1 MIGNIATGIASGIG
15 AATSAI
21 SKGISNNLK
30 NNLSQNGIDTIKTL
44 TNANNQFNLQ
54 TAKDAMA
61 FEQMSADKA
70 MAFSAQQAQENRA
83 FQERMSSTAYQRAV
97 KDLQAAGLNP
107 VLAAMSGASTPSGSS
122 AQGYSASGH
131 QASADTSGSGSIASL
146 LGAMVSY
153 MSNQEVSRRSAETNL
168 AVAEKAN
175 AISKFLGELNASVA
189 LRNAQVS
196 ASASRY
202 AADKH
207 LAASVYGADTAASAA
222 RYGYDKAYQ
231 SALDV
236 ANANISAKSALSKQ
250 EHEQRIDYTKQ
261 FPDSPFQAGGSLA
274 ANLRDLI
281 DDIF

>member
-1 MIGNIATGIASGIG
+1 MLGAFSAGLGAVTSGIANAFKNGI
-15 AATSAI
+15 
-21 SKGISNNLK
+21 
-30 NNLSQNGIDTIKTL
+30 SQNGVNTIKSITS
-44 TNANNQFNLQ
+44 ANNQFNLQ

-153 MSNQEVSRRSAETNL
+153 MSNQEVSRRSAANNL

-175 AISKFLGELNASVA
+175 AMSKFLGELNASVA
-189 LRNAQVS
+189 LRNAEVS

-207 LAASVYGADTAASAA
+207 LAGSIYGANSAASAA

-236 ANANISAKSALSKQ
+236 ANANNAAKSALSKQ
-250 EHEQRIDYTKQ
+250 EYDQKVEYTKQ
-261 FPDSPFQAGGSLA
+261 FPNSPWQTGGSLA